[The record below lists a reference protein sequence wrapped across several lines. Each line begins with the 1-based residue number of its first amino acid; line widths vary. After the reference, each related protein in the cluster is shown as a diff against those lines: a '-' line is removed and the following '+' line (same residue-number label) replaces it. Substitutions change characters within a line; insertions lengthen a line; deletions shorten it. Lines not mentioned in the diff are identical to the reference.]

1 MGVYSMVL
9 IGKLTWKSAYI
20 NIQNPFWTRWK
31 GNGKQME
38 DFRFADQK
46 V

>member
-31 GNGKQME
+31 GIQQME